1 MTAMSARA
9 NKKLNKI
16 NKKPAKRA
24 TAKDR
29 PKRPTGHS
37 SSAKAGKTQ
46 AKPVSKARPKSSLKH
61 VGKPSS
67 KANPHKGAVAKPK
80 KASHPTKATAKL
92 KAHSAAPTKANV
104 ASQRVAERKVGE
116 KARVVEKKAREA
128 AKKLEQQLRQREA
141 KLKAAQKLKEAEAKK
156 KEAERLLA
164 QKQKEAELKQKEA
177 ARRIAQKLKD
187 AETKK
192 KEAERQR
199 IALELQ
205 KKREAEQKAR
215 DQEKA
220 KQAAEK
226 LAAKEAQ
233 RQAAEDDK
241 LRKLQEREAARLAKD
256 QERAEQKAARDAER
270 EEARRLKEEERA
282 KREAEREAYRK
293 AKEAEREKIRAVKEA
308 ARRALEG
315 RIAEATKNANKFGG
329 GRSTTTRIYS
339 PKAIPDQSRTTR
351 HLQFPPSAVGAGSL
365 ESDLPPLE
373 VATAAAGVVP
383 QVTPAPGELPL
394 LKPPAEAVP
403 SPEDEAAHAAERAH
417 PIPENVE
424 DRYRVIEERLK
435 AAPDGFNR
443 DYKETIDM
451 SWIHHDSALEGVVY
465 TFQELKTAIDPGTS
479 GVTDSSLQPV
489 VEEIR
494 RHKQAI
500 DLVRDL
506 GERKRAPITV
516 DTIKKIYVTLHP
528 EEGDI
533 KTVKYRRDIPQHRLY
548 FHEYAHP
555 EKITYKVRQV
565 VDWLNGPE
573 PKKLK
578 SPIRVAARVHYELLR
593 IFPFQTDSGKVA
605 RLVMNLMLM
614 RAGHPPAIIHSTER
628 QRYYEALKG
637 ALPVLVQMVTES
649 IMNALA
655 SIEKLLDDHDIRVR
669 S

>member
-1 MTAMSARA
+1 MAPVKKSRTPGKSA
-9 NKKLNKI
+9 KTV
-16 NKKPAKRA
+16 PKRA
-24 TAKDR
+24 VKAKAKAKKAPV
-29 PKRPTGHS
+29 PKRHQVER
-37 SSAKAGKTQ
+37 SASVAGRT
-46 AKPVSKARPKSSLKH
+46 
-61 VGKPSS
+61 
-67 KANPHKGAVAKPK
+67 KGAA
-80 KASHPTKATAKL
+80 ATKATRSGARQKQRD
-92 KAHSAAPTKANV
+92 AGRR
-104 ASQRVAERKVGE
+104 ASE
-116 KARVVEKKAREA
+116 KARLAEKKARET
-128 AKKLEQQLRQREA
+128 AKRVEQQLRLREA
-141 KLKAAQKLKEAEAKK
+141 KLKSEQKRKEAEAKKRDAERLLAQKRKVAELKKKEAERRAAQKLKEAEAKRK
-156 KEAERLLA
+156 DQER
-164 QKQKEAELKQKEA
+164 
-177 ARRIAQKLKD
+177 QKL
-187 AETKK
+187 
-192 KEAERQR
+192 
-199 IALELQ
+199 ALEQQ

-215 DQEKA
+215 DAEKA
-220 KQAAEK
+220 RQNAEK
-226 LAAKEAQ
+226 LAIKEAQ
-233 RQAAEDDK
+233 QKAAEEEK
-241 LRKLQEREAARLAKD
+241 LRRLQEREAARLAKE
-256 QERAEQKAARDAER
+256 QERAQLKAQREAER

-315 RIAEATKNANKFGG
+315 RIAEATKNANKLGG
-329 GRSTTTRIYS
+329 GRSSTTRIYS
-339 PKAIPDQSRTTR
+339 PRAIPDQSGTTR
-351 HLQFPPSAVGAGSL
+351 RVQAPVTLEAGPAGELEGPLEPEQNPIGSSSSPPSPTG
-365 ESDLPPLE
+365 DL
-373 VATAAAGVVP
+373 AS
-383 QVTPAPGELPL
+383 
-394 LKPPAEAVP
+394 KPPQEGVL
-403 SPEDEAAHAAERAH
+403 SPEDEAARAADRVP

-435 AAPDGFNR
+435 IAPDGFNR

-479 GVTDSSLQPV
+479 VVNDSSLQPV
-489 VEEIR
+489 IEEIR

-593 IFPFQTDSGKVA
+593 VFPFQTDSGKVA
-605 RLVMNLMLM
+605 RLVMNLILM

-655 SIEKLLDDHDIRVR
+655 SIEKLLDDSDIRQR
-669 S
+669 P

>member
-1 MTAMSARA
+1 
-9 NKKLNKI
+9 
-16 NKKPAKRA
+16 
-24 TAKDR
+24 
-29 PKRPTGHS
+29 
-37 SSAKAGKTQ
+37 KAGKPQ
-46 AKPVSKARPKSSLKH
+46 AKVGQKPKPGVSKQKPTQGH
-61 VGKPSS
+61 GKP
-67 KANPHKGAVAKPK
+67 A
-80 KASHPTKATAKL
+80 
-92 KAHSAAPTKANV
+92 
-104 ASQRVAERKVGE
+104 AERSRANQRKEQKLSRKPSQKAPAKV
-116 KARVVEKKAREA
+116 RIPEKKTREA
-128 AKKLEQQLRQREA
+128 AKKLEQQQREREA
-141 KLKAAQKLKEAEAKK
+141 KLKAEQKRKEAAQRKKDQELLAQQKRKASEAKK
-156 KEAERLLA
+156 KELERRAE
-164 QKQKEAELKQKEA
+164 QK
-177 ARRIAQKLKD
+177 RKD
-187 AETKK
+187 AERHR
-192 KEAERQR
+192 A
-199 IALELQ
+199 ALEAQ

-215 DQEKA
+215 EQEKA
-220 KQAAEK
+220 RVAAEK
-226 LAAKEAQ
+226 AAAKEAQ
-233 RQAAEDDK
+233 RKAAEDEK
-241 LRKLQEREAARLAKD
+241 LRRVQEREASRIAKE
-256 QERAEQKAARDAER
+256 QERAQQKAQREAER
-270 EEARRLKEEERA
+270 EEARRAKEEERA
-282 KREAEREAYRK
+282 KRDAEREAYRK
-293 AKEAEREKIRAVKEA
+293 AKEAEREKIRAAKEA

-315 RIAEATKNANKFGG
+315 RIAEQNRNANKLGG
-329 GRSTTTRIYS
+329 GRSSTTRIYS
-339 PKAIPDQSRTTR
+339 PKAIPDQSGTTR
-351 HLQFPPSAVGAGSL
+351 RVLTPLQPQS
-365 ESDLPPLE
+365 
-373 VATAAAGVVP
+373 AAGVSESEAP
-383 QVTPAPGELPL
+383 AALDAESEIPGPTPTPLPPAL
-394 LKPPAEAVP
+394 ASESPSKPPPAEGSVTA
-403 SPEDEAAHAAERAH
+403 EEEAARAAERAQ

-435 AAPDGFNR
+435 AAPDNFNR

-465 TFQELKTAIDPGTS
+465 TFQELKSALDPANATI
-479 GVTDSSLQPV
+479 TDSSLQPV

-565 VDWLNGPE
+565 VDWFNGPE

-605 RLVMNLMLM
+605 RLMMNLILM

-649 IMNALA
+649 IMNSLM
-655 SIEKLLDDHDIRVR
+655 SIEKLLDDHDIRLR
-669 S
+669 A